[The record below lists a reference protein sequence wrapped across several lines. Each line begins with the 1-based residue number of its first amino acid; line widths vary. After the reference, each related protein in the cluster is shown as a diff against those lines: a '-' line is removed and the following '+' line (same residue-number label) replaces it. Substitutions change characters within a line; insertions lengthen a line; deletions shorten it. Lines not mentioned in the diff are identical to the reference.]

1 MKKITA
7 TKLLLYGVGL
17 ALLPTP
23 SPAADTKPFILA
35 QSCAACHGP
44 EGVSPGAI
52 PTISGM
58 PAKEIRDAL
67 RGFKSGARS
76 STVMGRHAKAYSDEE
91 IDALAQYYGKK

>member
-1 MKKITA
+1 MKKSVLVA
-7 TKLLLYGVGL
+7 SLAL
-17 ALLPTP
+17 ALLPTLT
-23 SPAADTKPFILA
+23 PAADTQPFILA